1 MTDQITLDEALADF
15 DGVMEK
21 IGVMTYDAT
30 QKVFDAHNRAML
42 EEQIDIVANRI
53 RVDIGDNIAFEML
66 LNGLYHD
73 FNANPSP
80 NVAEII
86 IGRLNNS
93 RYYKNALANEI
104 EVIADKIRAK
114 VGNKGLEFEI
124 YLSEVYHDLNANPES
139 FDTLKEEME
148 DRWAKKL
155 LVSKEKK

>member
-1 MTDQITLDEALADF
+1 MADKITLDEALADF
-15 DGVMEK
+15 DDVMEK

-30 QKVFDAHNRAML
+30 QKVFDIHNRTIL

-53 RVDIGDNIAFEML
+53 RINIGDNIAFEML
-66 LNGLYHD
+66 LSDLYSD

-86 IGRLNNS
+86 LAKLNNS

-114 VGNKGLEFEI
+114 IGNKGLEFEI
-124 YLSEVYHDLNANPES
+124 YLSEVYYNLNANPEN
-139 FDTLKEEME
+139 FELLKEELE
-148 DRWAKKL
+148 DTWTKKL
-155 LVSKEKK
+155 LISKEV